1 MPISRPRNDE
11 FNPYFGT
18 YVNAVAGD
26 DAFAALLSQRESSP
40 RFLAGI
46 PEARAGFRYAPGK
59 WSIREVIG
67 HVADTERI
75 FAYRLLRIA
84 RGDETPLASFDEN
97 AYVPAAGFER
107 RSLADVSEELFAV
120 RDATIALVRSLDE
133 VALSRIGTASG
144 RPISARA
151 LVWIIAG
158 HEAHHIRVLG
168 EKYVGR

>member
-1 MPISRPRNDE
+1 MPISRPRDDE
-11 FNPYFGT
+11 FDPYFGT

-46 PEARAGFRYAPGK
+46 PETRAGFRYAPGK

-75 FAYRLLRIA
+75 FSYRLLRIA

-107 RSLADVSEELFAV
+107 RSLADVSAELCAV
-120 RDATIALVRSLDE
+120 RDATIALVRSLDDA
-133 VALSRIGTASG
+133 ALSRIGTASG
-144 RPISARA
+144 KPISARA

-158 HEAHHIRVLG
+158 HEAHHIRVLA
-168 EKYVGR
+168 EKYVER